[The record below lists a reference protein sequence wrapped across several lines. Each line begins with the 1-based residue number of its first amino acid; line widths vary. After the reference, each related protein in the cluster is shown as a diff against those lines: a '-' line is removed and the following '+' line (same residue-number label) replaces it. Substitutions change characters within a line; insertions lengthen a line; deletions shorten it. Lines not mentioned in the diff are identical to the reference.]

1 MEVAKIISNIFS
13 LMKKYTMIHIHV
25 PRNKGAAVE
34 SPSDFLIHIV
44 HFFLAFYP
52 ITHILMFSQLGNNR
66 LESLSYS
73 GKLQKMRMVQL
84 IEQGEFR

>member
-1 MEVAKIISNIFS
+1 
-13 LMKKYTMIHIHV
+13 MIHIHV

-34 SPSDFLIHIV
+34 SPSYFLIHIV

-73 GKLQKMRMVQL
+73 RGMPI
-84 IEQGEFR
+84 IELAQTVF